1 MITVILLFI
10 LFSLLIW
17 KWSFI
22 KKLPFGF
29 AVRYLLFLIKIAA
42 GVAFFYIY
50 TYYYSDNRRLKSDLW
65 KYYEDAAAIYDMAK
79 HGNTALFF
87 KVMGGKEDEEVSRI
101 MHDRTEFWYKRFNYG
116 LYNENRTIIRFITLA
131 MFITGKNIYALS
143 LLAAFLSYLGW
154 IAVFLFFYR
163 YLGDS
168 YKVVLLVAL
177 FLIPSVVFWTSALLK
192 EMLVVFSLGF
202 GLYFFDKKKY
212 LWSGLFLI
220 LLAFTKIYIALP
232 VFPAL
237 IAFSLAKKYGV
248 AKSYGIVYLVAAVL
262 VLGLHFAGSKYDL
275 LLKLS
280 QKQHDFI
287 VMAKVNGAGSLIEM
301 PELNNDLMNFVK
313 MLPEAVFNSFFRPF
327 VFDYT
332 SVIVLPNIFEN
343 VLLLL
348 YVLFVIVKFK
358 KVEDKK
364 LLNIAMFALVYAFT
378 VFLIIGYT
386 VPVLGAL
393 VRYRA
398 PLLPFFVVGLSVFC
412 GCNYKFK
419 SRIKSS

>member
-1 MITVILLFI
+1 M
-10 LFSLLIW
+10 
-17 KWSFI
+17 
-22 KKLPFGF
+22 
-29 AVRYLLFLIKIAA
+29 
-42 GVAFFYIY
+42 
-50 TYYYSDNRRLKSDLW
+50 
-65 KYYEDAAAIYDMAK
+65 
-79 HGNTALFF
+79 
-87 KVMGGKEDEEVSRI
+87 
-101 MHDRTEFWYKRFNYG
+101 
-116 LYNENRTIIRFITLA
+116 
-131 MFITGKNIYALS
+131 
-143 LLAAFLSYLGW
+143 
-154 IAVFLFFYR
+154 
-163 YLGDS
+163 
-168 YKVVLLVAL
+168 
-177 FLIPSVVFWTSALLK
+177 
-192 EMLVVFSLGF
+192 
-202 GLYFFDKKKY
+202 
-212 LWSGLFLI
+212 
-220 LLAFTKIYIALP
+220 
-232 VFPAL
+232 
-237 IAFSLAKKYGV
+237 
-248 AKSYGIVYLVAAVL
+248 AKSYGIAYLVAAVL

-287 VMAKVNGAGSLIEM
+287 VMAKVNGAGSLIELS
-301 PELNNDLMNFVK
+301 ELNNDLINFVK

-343 VLLLL
+343 ILLLL

-378 VFLIIGYT
+378 VFLIIGCT

-419 SRIKSS
+419 SLIKSS

>member
-1 MITVILLFI
+1 MITVILFFI

-17 KWSFI
+17 KWRFI

-29 AVRYLLFLIKIAA
+29 AVRYLLFLIKIVA

-50 TYYYSDNRRLKSDLW
+50 TYYYSNDRRLKSDLW

-79 HGNTALFF
+79 QGNTALFI
-87 KVMGGKEDEEVSRI
+87 KVMAGKEDEEVSHI

-131 MFITGKNIYALS
+131 MFITDKNIYALS

-154 IAVFLFFYR
+154 VAFFLFFYR
-163 YLGDS
+163 YLGDR

-202 GLYFFDKKKY
+202 GLYFFDEKKY
-212 LWSGLFLI
+212 LWSGLFFI
-220 LLAFTKIYIALP
+220 LLSFTKIYIALP

-237 IAFSLAKKYGV
+237 IAYLLAKKYGV
-248 AKSYGIVYLVAAVL
+248 AKSYVFVYLAAIVL
-262 VLGLHFAGSKYDL
+262 VLGLHFACSKFDL
-275 LLKLS
+275 FLKLS

-287 VMAKVNGAGSLIEM
+287 LMAEANGAGSTIEL
-301 PELNNDLMNFVK
+301 PKLNNGLMNFIK
-313 MLPEAVFNSFFRPF
+313 MFPEAVFNSFFRPF

-332 SVIVLPNIFEN
+332 SIIMLPNIFEN

-348 YVLFVIVKFK
+348 FVLLVFVRFK
-358 KVEDKK
+358 KEEDKK
-364 LLNIAMFALVYAFT
+364 QLNIALFALVYAFT

-398 PLLPFFVVGLSVFC
+398 PLLPFFVIGLSVFC

-419 SRIKSS
+419 SLIKSS

>member
-1 MITVILLFI
+1 MITVSLLFI
-10 LFSLLIW
+10 LFTLLIW
-17 KWSFI
+17 KWNFI
-22 KKLPFGF
+22 KKLPFNF
-29 AVRYLLFLIKIAA
+29 IVRYTLFLIKIAA
-42 GVAFFYIY
+42 GAAFFYIY

-65 KYYEDAAAIYDMAK
+65 KYYEDATAIYDMTK
-79 HGNTALFF
+79 QGNTALFF
-87 KVMGGKEDEEVSRI
+87 KVMVGKEDEEVSSI
-101 MHDRTEFWYKRFNYG
+101 MHKNTEFWYKKFNYG

-154 IAVFLFFYR
+154 IAVFLFFYK
-163 YLGDS
+163 YLGDR
-168 YKVVLLVAL
+168 YKLVLLIAL
-177 FLIPSVVFWTSALLK
+177 FLVPSVVFWTSALLK

-220 LLAFTKIYIALP
+220 LLSFTKIYIALP

-237 IAFSLAKKYGV
+237 IAYSLAKKYGV
-248 AKSYGIVYLVAAVL
+248 AKSYGFVYLVALFLVL
-262 VLGLHFAGSKYDL
+262 VLHFAGSKYDL

-287 VMAKVNGAGSLIEM
+287 VMAETSRAGSMIQL
-301 PELNNDLMNFVK
+301 PELSNNLMNFVK
-313 MLPEAVFNSFFRPF
+313 MFPEAVFNSFFRPF

-332 SVIVLPNIFEN
+332 SVIVLPNIIEN

-348 YVLFVIVKFK
+348 YVLLIIVKFK
-358 KVEDKK
+358 RVENGKM
-364 LLNIAMFALVYAFT
+364 LNISIFALVYAFT

-398 PLLPFFVVGLSVFC
+398 PLLPFFVIGLSVFC

-419 SRIKSS
+419 SLIKSS